1 MPSAAPAPLRLQ
13 PDADPLGRL
22 VLLHGW
28 GADADDLLML
38 GEALAKRTQLPL
50 ELVALPAP
58 EPHPQGVG
66 RQWYGLFPADWD
78 AVSSAEAALRSRLT
92 ALEEEGVALNRTVL
106 LGFSQGAAMALS
118 TGCDLPLAGLIACS
132 GYPHPHWSAPADR
145 PPVLL
150 IHGRQDE
157 VVPCS
162 AAEEIQRRLSNGRAD
177 VSLTTFDG
185 GHTIPES
192 VFSVISKALNTWL
205 EQAGREG

>member
-13 PDADPLGRL
+13 PNVPPQARL

-38 GEALAKRTQLPL
+38 GAALAKQTHLPL

-78 AVSSAEAALRSRLT
+78 AVPTAETGLRNRLMDL
-92 ALEEEGVALNRTVL
+92 AEDSLPLNRTVV

-132 GYPHPHWSAPADR
+132 GYPHPHWTAPAER

-162 AAEEIQRRLSNGRAD
+162 AAEEIQHRLASGRAD
-177 VSLTTFDG
+177 VSLSMFDG
-185 GHTIPES
+185 GHTIPDS
-192 VFSVISKALNTWL
+192 LFPTISKALNTWL
-205 EQAGREG
+205 EAKS